1 VTTETVAAF
10 WASYTEGLPAG
21 DPRRTAPFSVF
32 AFGDSP
38 ALAQELATLVLSG
51 RKTATASLPIQF
63 ADEGAPLP
71 QAGDLSVVTLWDGT
85 PVAIIETTEI
95 RLVAFSAVDAAFAA
109 DEGEG
114 DRSLEWWRAAHRRYF
129 GRVLERLGGEP
140 LKDTSQVV
148 CERFRLVHGG
158 DRTPA

>member
-10 WASYTEGLPAG
+10 WASYTARLPAD

-38 ALAQELATLVLSG
+38 ALAQELVALVLAG
-51 RKTATASLPIQF
+51 RKTATASLPAQF

-71 QAGDLSVVTLWDGT
+71 RPGDLSVVTLWDGA

-95 RLVAFSAVDAAFAA
+95 RLVEFDAVDAAFAA

-114 DRSLEWWRAAHRRYF
+114 DRSLEWWRAAHRAF
-129 GRVLERLGGEP
+129 FSRVLARLGGDS
-140 LKDTSQVV
+140 LQGTSLVV

-158 DRTPA
+158 GQPHA